1 MAEALSRPWRR
12 IDHHLILLL
21 LFSLFAI
28 APLFQPGY
36 FWGAHDARH
45 SVYFLFEFDRSIED
59 GIWYPRWSPDFA
71 FGYGY
76 PFFNIYGP
84 LAFYL
89 GEAFHLLGLDFVSAV
104 KAVFAISLL
113 FSGVTIFLFVRR
125 FMGSRAGLL
134 AGLVYIYIPYHIVDV
149 YVRASLA
156 ESLALA
162 FLPLNLWLFYE
173 TVAAPRLAALLGAG
187 LSYAGLMLA
196 HNGLAL
202 LFSPL
207 LAIYLIFLVLN
218 RALAGS
224 NNGCKRGV
232 PWPGGLLHLV
242 RGLARSSLSPIL
254 SLLLGLGLSA
264 IFWLPMALEFKYV
277 RLDQWMGGYYGY
289 RDHFVYLFQLFSP
302 FWGYGLSEPGPED
315 GLPFQLGVIPVVF
328 GLLSLAALRR
338 VERGELR
345 RLLIFFQATTVVIIF
360 LMLPLSMPLWEVLR
374 LVTFAQFPWRL
385 LTLAIVALSFLAGSI
400 LVGID
405 SSSEELSPLAVV
417 AIAALVILGSYPY
430 LAPQIVEPAEG
441 PVSLQGL
448 MEFQRSAGEMT
459 GSTAWVHEIPI
470 WSPLAQYM
478 VSENKP
484 VTTKVD
490 YPSLPRGK
498 EGIIVGSKEYGTT
511 FEKVIFR
518 ARKEG
523 RITFNTFY
531 YPGWHAYLLESK
543 EGPIVRELPIIPH
556 GTLGK
561 ITVTVPE
568 GDHYL
573 LLRFEDTPVRV
584 VGKYL
589 TALTALV
596 MLAALGWKASGRAF
610 YR

>member
-1 MAEALSRPWRR
+1 MADALSRLWRR
-12 IDHHLILLL
+12 DLYFVLLL

-28 APLFQPGY
+28 APLSQPGY

-45 SVYFLFEFDRSIED
+45 SVYFLFEFDRSIQD
-59 GIWYPRWSPDFA
+59 GVWYPRWSPDFA

-89 GEAFHLLGLDFVSAV
+89 GEVFHLLGLDFVSAV
-104 KAVFAISLL
+104 KAVFAFSLL
-113 FSGVTIFLFVRR
+113 FSGVTMFLFVRR

-162 FLPLNLWLFYE
+162 LLPLNLWLFYE
-173 TVAAPRLAALLGAG
+173 AVAAPRLVAVLGAG
-187 LSYAGLMLA
+187 LSYAGLMLT
-196 HNGLAL
+196 HNGLTL

-207 LAIYLIFLVLN
+207 LAIYLIFLILS
-218 RALAGS
+218 RALAGR
-224 NNGCKRGV
+224 KRGLS
-232 PWPGGLLHLV
+232 GGLPKMVKGLV
-242 RGLARSSLSPIL
+242 RSSLSPIL
-254 SLLLGLGLSA
+254 GLLLGLGLSA

-302 FWGYGLSEPGPED
+302 FWGYGLSEPGFED

-328 GLLSLAALRR
+328 GFLSLLALRR
-338 VERGELR
+338 IEKVELR
-345 RLLIFFQATTVVIIF
+345 RLLIFFQLTTVLIIF
-360 LMLPLSMPLWEVLR
+360 FMLPPSMPLWEVLR

-385 LTLAIVALSFLAGSI
+385 LTLAIVALSFLVGSI
-400 LVGID
+400 LVGAD
-405 SSSEELSPLAVV
+405 SEGISALAVV
-417 AIAALVILGSYPY
+417 ALAALVILGSYPY
-430 LAPQIVEPAEG
+430 LMSQIVEPAEG

-459 GSTAWVHEIPI
+459 GSTTWVHEIPT
-470 WSPLAQYM
+470 WSPLAQYI
-478 VSENKP
+478 VSEDKP
-484 VTTKVD
+484 ITTKVD
-490 YPSLPRGK
+490 YESLPKR
-498 EGIIVGSKEYGTT
+498 EERIIVGTEELGTT
-511 FEKVIFR
+511 FEKVVFR

-531 YPGWHAYLLESK
+531 YPGWHAYLLESE
-543 EGPIVRELPIIPH
+543 EGPIVRELPIVPH

-561 ITVTVPE
+561 ITVPVPE

-573 LLRFEDTPVRV
+573 LLRFEDTLVRV
-584 VGKYL
+584 VGKYV
-589 TALTALV
+589 TALSAFI
-596 MLAALGWKASGRAF
+596 MFAALSWKASGRAF
-610 YR
+610 FGEELCEA

>member
-1 MAEALSRPWRR
+1 MADALSRLWRR
-12 IDHHLILLL
+12 VDPHLILLL

-28 APLFQPGY
+28 APLCQPGY

-45 SVYFLFEFDRSIED
+45 SVYFLFEFDRSIQD
-59 GIWYPRWSPDFA
+59 GAWYPRWSPDFA

-84 LAFYL
+84 LAFYM
-89 GEAFHLLGLDFVSAV
+89 GEAFHLLGLGFVSAV
-104 KAVFAISLL
+104 KAVFAFSLV
-113 FSGVTIFLFVRR
+113 FSGVTMFLFVRR

-173 TVAAPRLAALLGAG
+173 AVATPRLAAVLGAS
-187 LSYAGLMLA
+187 LSYAGLMLT
-196 HNGLAL
+196 HNGLTL

-207 LAIYLIFLVLN
+207 LGLYLIFLLLS
-218 RALAGS
+218 RALAGRKKGLS
-224 NNGCKRGV
+224 WSERL
-232 PWPGGLLHLV
+232 PGLV
-242 RGLARSSLSPIL
+242 RGLVCSSLPPIL
-254 SLLLGLGLSA
+254 GLLLGLGLSA
-264 IFWLPMALEFKYV
+264 IFWLPMALEFNYV

-302 FWGYGLSEPGPED
+302 FWGYGLSEPGPGD
-315 GLPFQLGVIPVVF
+315 GLPFQLGAIPLVF
-328 GLLSLAALRR
+328 GFLSLVVMRR
-338 VERGELR
+338 IERGELR
-345 RLLIFFQATTVVIIF
+345 RLVVFFQATTVVIIF
-360 LMLPLSMPLWEVLR
+360 LMLPASIPLWEVLR

-400 LVGID
+400 LVGAD
-405 SSSEELSPLAVV
+405 SFPEGVSPLAVV
-417 AIAALVILGSYPY
+417 ALAALVILGSYAY
-430 LAPQIVEPAEG
+430 LRPQIVEPAEG

-448 MEFQRSAGEMT
+448 MQFQRSAGEMT
-459 GSTAWVHEIPI
+459 GSTTWVHEIPT
-470 WSPLAQYM
+470 WSPMAPYM
-478 VSENKP
+478 VSEDKP
-484 VTTKVD
+484 LTTKVD
-490 YPSLPRGK
+490 YESLPKRT
-498 EGIIVGSKEYGTT
+498 ERIIVGTKGYGTT
-511 FEKVIFR
+511 YEKVIFR

-531 YPGWHAYLLESK
+531 YPGWHAYLLESE
-543 EGPIVRELPIIPH
+543 EGPIERELKIVPH
-556 GTLGK
+556 GTWGK

-584 VGKYL
+584 VGKYV
-589 TALTALV
+589 TALSVLV
-596 MLAALGWKASGRAF
+596 TFAALGWKASGRAF
-610 YR
+610 SFR

>member
-1 MAEALSRPWRR
+1 MADALSRLWRR
-12 IDHHLILLL
+12 ADPYFVLLL
-21 LFSLFAI
+21 LFSLLAI

-45 SVYFLFEFDRSIED
+45 SVYFLFEFDRSIQD
-59 GIWYPRWSPDFA
+59 GVWYPRWSPDFA

-104 KAVFAISLL
+104 KSVFALSFLL
-113 FSGVTIFLFVRR
+113 SGVTMFLFARR

-134 AGLVYIYIPYHIVDV
+134 AGLVYIYIPYHIVDI

-162 FLPLNLWLFYE
+162 FLPLNLWLLYE
-173 TVAAPRLAALLGAG
+173 AAMAPRLAAVLGAG
-187 LSYAGLMLA
+187 LSYAGLMLT
-196 HNGLAL
+196 HNGLTL

-207 LAIYLIFLVLN
+207 LGIYLIFLLLN
-218 RALAGS
+218 RALAG
-224 NNGCKRGV
+224 RGSGLSGDL
-232 PWPGGLLHLV
+232 PGLV
-242 RGLARSSLSPIL
+242 RGLVRSSLPPIL
-254 SLLLGLGLSA
+254 GLLLGLGLSA

-302 FWGYGLSEPGPED
+302 FWGYGLSEPGLED
-315 GLPFQLGVIPVVF
+315 GFPFQLGAIPVVF
-328 GLLSLAALRR
+328 GFLSLVALRR

-345 RLLIFFQATTVVIIF
+345 RLLLFFQATTVVIIF
-360 LMLPLSMPLWEVLR
+360 LMLPPSIPLWEVLR

-400 LVGID
+400 LVGAD
-405 SSSEELSPLAVV
+405 SSSQGVSLLAVV
-417 AIAALVILGSYPY
+417 ALAALVILGSYPY
-430 LAPQIVEPAEG
+430 LMPQIVEPAEG

-448 MEFQRSAGEMT
+448 MQFQRSAGEMT
-459 GSTAWVHEIPI
+459 GSTTWVHEIPT
-470 WSPLAQYM
+470 WSPMAQHI
-478 VSENKP
+478 VTQDKP
-484 VTTKVD
+484 LITKVD
-490 YPSLPRGK
+490 FGSLPAGRK
-498 EGIIVGSKEYGTT
+498 EKIFAVTEELGTT
-511 FEKVIFR
+511 FEKIVFQ

-531 YPGWHAYLLESK
+531 YPGWHAYLLESE
-543 EGPIVRELPIIPH
+543 EGPIVRELPIVPH

-561 ITVTVPE
+561 ITMPVPE
-568 GDHYL
+568 GDHHL
-573 LLRFEDTPVRV
+573 LLRFQDTPARV
-584 VGKYL
+584 VGKYV
-589 TALTALV
+589 TAFSVLV
-596 MLAALGWKASGRAF
+596 MFAALGWKASGRAF
-610 YR
+610 SFR

>member
-1 MAEALSRPWRR
+1 MADALSRLWRR
-12 IDHHLILLL
+12 VDTYFVLLL

-45 SVYFLFEFDRSIED
+45 SVYFLFEFDRSIQD
-59 GIWYPRWSPDFA
+59 GVWYPRWSPDFA

-89 GEAFHLLGLDFVSAV
+89 GEIFHLLGLGFVSAV
-104 KAVFAISLL
+104 KAVFACSLL
-113 FSGVTIFLFVRR
+113 FSGLTMFLFVRR

-173 TVAAPRLAALLGAG
+173 TVAAPRLAAVLGAG
-187 LSYAGLMLA
+187 LSYAGLTLA
-196 HNGLAL
+196 HNGLTL

-207 LAIYLIFLVLN
+207 LGIYLIFLVLS
-218 RALAGS
+218 RALAGR
-224 NNGCKRGV
+224 KRGLSWSKRLPEV
-232 PWPGGLLHLV
+232 A
-242 RGLARSSLSPIL
+242 RGLVRSSLPPIL
-254 SLLLGLGLSA
+254 GLLLGLGLSA

-302 FWGYGLSEPGPED
+302 FWGYGLSEPGLED
-315 GLPFQLGVIPVVF
+315 GLPFQLGAIPVVF
-328 GLLSLAALRR
+328 GFLSLVALRR

-345 RLLIFFQATTVVIIF
+345 RLLLFFHLTTVVIIF
-360 LMLPLSMPLWEVLR
+360 LMLPASIPLWEVLR

-385 LTLAIVALSFLAGSI
+385 LTLAIVALSFLAGSTV
-400 LVGID
+400 VGAD
-405 SSSEELSPLAVV
+405 SSPEEVSPLAVV
-417 AIAALVILGSYPY
+417 ALAVLVILGSYAY
-430 LAPQIVEPAEG
+430 LMPQIVEPAEG

-448 MEFQRSAGEMT
+448 MQFQRSAGEMT
-459 GSTAWVHEIPI
+459 GSTTWVHEILT
-470 WSPLAQYM
+470 WSPMAQHI
-478 VSENKP
+478 VTQDKP
-484 VTTKVD
+484 LITKVD
-490 YPSLPRGK
+490 FGSLPAKRK
-498 EGIIVGSKEYGTT
+498 ERIIVGTKGYGTT
-511 FEKVIFR
+511 FEKIVFR

-531 YPGWHAYLLESK
+531 YPGWHAYLLESE
-543 EGPIVRELPIIPH
+543 EGPIERELKIVPH
-556 GTLGK
+556 GTWGK

-584 VGKYL
+584 VGKYV
-589 TALTALV
+589 TALSV
-596 MLAALGWKASGRAF
+596 FIMFAALGWKASDRAF
-610 YR
+610 SFR

>member
-1 MAEALSRPWRR
+1 MADALSRLSRR
-12 IDHHLILLL
+12 FDPHLLLLL

-45 SVYFLFEFDRSIED
+45 SVYFLFEFDRSIQD

-104 KAVFAISLL
+104 KAVFAFSFV
-113 FSGVTIFLFVRR
+113 FSGVTMFLLVRR

-173 TVAAPRLAALLGAG
+173 TVAAPRLAVVLGAG
-187 LSYAGLMLA
+187 LSYAGLMLT

-207 LAIYLIFLVLN
+207 LAIYLIFLVLS
-218 RALAGS
+218 RALAGR
-224 NNGCKRGV
+224 KRGLS
-232 PWPGGLLHLV
+232 WSKRLPGLV
-242 RGLARSSLSPIL
+242 RGLVRSSLPPIL
-254 SLLLGLGLSA
+254 GLLLGLGLSA

-289 RDHFVYLFQLFSP
+289 RDHFVYFFQLFSP

-315 GLPFQLGVIPVVF
+315 GLPFQLGAIPVVF
-328 GLLSLAALRR
+328 GFLSLVASRR

-360 LMLPLSMPLWEVLR
+360 LMLPASMPLWEVLR

-400 LVGID
+400 LVEAD
-405 SSSEELSPLAVV
+405 SSSPGLSPLAVV
-417 AIAALVILGSYPY
+417 ALGTLVILGSYPY
-430 LAPQIVEPAEG
+430 LMPQIVEPAEG

-459 GSTAWVHEIPI
+459 GSTTWVHEIPI

-478 VSENKP
+478 VDEDKP
-484 VTTKVD
+484 ITTKVD
-490 YPSLPRGK
+490 YPALPRRE
-498 EGIIVGSKEYGTT
+498 EGIIVGTKEYGTT

-523 RITFNTFY
+523 RIIFNTFY
-531 YPGWHAYLLESK
+531 YPGWHAYLLAGE
-543 EGPIVRELPIIPH
+543 EGPILRELPIIPH

-589 TALTALV
+589 TAVSGLV
-596 MLAALGWKASGRAF
+596 IFAALGWKASGRLF
-610 YR
+610 R

>member
-1 MAEALSRPWRR
+1 MADAPPRLWRR
-12 IDHHLILLL
+12 VDPYLILLL

-45 SVYFLFEFDRSIED
+45 SVYFLFEFDRSIQD
-59 GIWYPRWSPDFA
+59 GVWYPRWSPDFA

-89 GEAFHLLGLDFVSAV
+89 GEALHLLGLEFVSAV
-104 KAVFAISLL
+104 KAVFAFSFLL
-113 FSGVTIFLFVRR
+113 SGVTMFLFVRR

-173 TVAAPRLAALLGAG
+173 TVASPRLAAVLGAG
-187 LSYAGLMLA
+187 LSYAGLMLT

-207 LAIYLIFLVLN
+207 LGIYLIFLLLS
-218 RALAGS
+218 RALAGRE
-224 NNGCKRGV
+224 RGLSGDL
-232 PWPGGLLHLV
+232 PGLV
-242 RGLARSSLSPIL
+242 RGLVRSSLLPIL

-264 IFWLPMALEFKYV
+264 IFWIPMALEFRYV

-289 RDHFVYLFQLFSP
+289 RDHFVYLFQLFSS
-302 FWGYGLSEPGPED
+302 FWGYGLSEPGLED
-315 GLPFQLGVIPVVF
+315 GLPFQLGAIPLVF
-328 GLLSLAALRR
+328 GFLSLVALRR

-345 RLLIFFQATTVVIIF
+345 RLLLFFQATTVVIIF
-360 LMLPLSMPLWEVLR
+360 LMLPASIPLWEVLR

-400 LVGID
+400 LVGAD
-405 SSSEELSPLAVV
+405 SSPQGVSPLAVV
-417 AIAALVILGSYPY
+417 ALAALVILGSYAY
-430 LAPQIVEPAEG
+430 LMPQIVEPAEG

-459 GSTAWVHEIPI
+459 GSTTWVHEIPI
-470 WSPLAQYM
+470 WSPMAQHI
-478 VSENKP
+478 VTQDKP
-484 VTTKVD
+484 LITKVD
-490 YPSLPRGK
+490 FGSLPAKRK
-498 EGIIVGSKEYGTT
+498 EKIIVVTEELGTT
-511 FEKVIFR
+511 FEKVVFR

-531 YPGWHAYLLESK
+531 YPGWHAYLLESE
-543 EGPIVRELPIIPH
+543 EGPIVRELPIVPH

-584 VGKYL
+584 VGKYV
-589 TALTALV
+589 TALSVLIIF
-596 MLAALGWKASGRAF
+596 AALGWKASGRAF
-610 YR
+610 VG

>member
-1 MAEALSRPWRR
+1 MADALSRLWRR
-12 IDHHLILLL
+12 VDPYSVLLL
-21 LFSLFAI
+21 LLSLLAI
-28 APLFQPGY
+28 APLCQPGY

-45 SVYFLFEFDRSIED
+45 SVYFLFEFDRSIQD

-76 PFFNIYGP
+76 PFFNIYGS

-104 KAVFAISLL
+104 KAVFAFSVLL
-113 FSGVTIFLFVRR
+113 SGVTTFLFVRR
-125 FMGSRAGLL
+125 IMGSPAGLL

-149 YVRASLA
+149 YIRASLA

-173 TVAAPRLAALLGAG
+173 TAAAPRLAAVLGAG
-187 LSYAGLMLA
+187 LSYAGLMLT

-207 LAIYLIFLVLN
+207 LGIYLISLLLSRTLVG
-218 RALAGS
+218 RE
-224 NNGCKRGV
+224 
-232 PWPGGLLHLV
+232 
-242 RGLARSSLSPIL
+242 RGLSGEFPEVARRLVRSSLPPIL
-254 SLLLGLGLSA
+254 GLLLGLGLSA

-302 FWGYGLSEPGPED
+302 FWGYGLSEPGLED
-315 GLPFQLGVIPVVF
+315 GFPFQLGAIPLVF
-328 GLLSLAALRR
+328 GVLSLVALRR

-345 RLLIFFQATTVVIIF
+345 RLLLFFQLTTVVIIF
-360 LMLPLSMPLWEVLR
+360 LMLPTSIPLWEVLR

-400 LVGID
+400 LVGAD
-405 SSSEELSPLAVV
+405 SQGVSPLAVV
-417 AIAALVILGSYPY
+417 VLAALVILGSYPY
-430 LAPQIVEPAEG
+430 LMPQIVEPAEG
-441 PVSLQGL
+441 PLSLQGL
-448 MEFQRSAGEMT
+448 MRFQHSAGEMT
-459 GSTAWVHEIPI
+459 GSTTWVHEIPT
-470 WSPLAQYM
+470 WSAMAEYV
-478 VSENKP
+478 VSEDKP
-484 VTTKVD
+484 ITTKVD
-490 YPSLPRGK
+490 YESLPKR
-498 EGIIVGSKEYGTT
+498 EERIIVGTKGYGTT

-531 YPGWHAYLLESK
+531 YPGWHAYLLESE
-543 EGPIVRELPIIPH
+543 EGPIERELKIVPH
-556 GTLGK
+556 GTWGK
-561 ITVTVPE
+561 ITVSVPE

-584 VGKYL
+584 VGKCI
-589 TALTALV
+589 TALSVLV
-596 MLAALGWKASGRAF
+596 IFAALGWKAMAGHS
-610 YR
+610 

>member
-1 MAEALSRPWRR
+1 MADAPPRLLRR
-12 IDHHLILLL
+12 VDPYFVLLL

-36 FWGAHDARH
+36 FWSAHDARH
-45 SVYFLFEFDRSIED
+45 SVYFLLEFDRSIQD

-89 GEAFHLLGLDFVSAV
+89 GEAFHLLGLGFVSAV
-104 KAVFAISLL
+104 KAVFAFSLL
-113 FSGVTIFLFVRR
+113 FSGVTMFLFVRR
-125 FMGSRAGLL
+125 FMGSRAGFL

-162 FLPLNLWLFYE
+162 LLPLSLWLFYE
-173 TVAAPRLAALLGAG
+173 TVATPRLAAVLGAG
-187 LSYAGLMLA
+187 LSYAGLMLT

-207 LAIYLIFLVLN
+207 LAIYLIFLILS
-218 RALAGS
+218 RTLAGR
-224 NNGCKRGV
+224 KRGLS
-232 PWPGGLLHLV
+232 WSERLPGLV
-242 RGLARSSLSPIL
+242 RGLVRSSLPPIFG
-254 SLLLGLGLSA
+254 LLLGLGLSA

-302 FWGYGLSEPGPED
+302 FWGYGLSEPGLED
-315 GLPFQLGVIPVVF
+315 GVSFQLGAIPVVF
-328 GLLSLAALRR
+328 GFLSLVALRR

-345 RLLIFFQATTVVIIF
+345 RLLLFFQATTVVIIF
-360 LMLPLSMPLWEVLR
+360 LMLPASIPLWEVLR

-385 LTLAIVALSFLAGSI
+385 LTLVIVALSFLAGSI
-400 LVGID
+400 LVGAA
-405 SSSEELSPLAVV
+405 SSSQGVSPLAAV
-417 AIAALVILGSYPY
+417 ALAALVILGSYPY
-430 LAPQIVEPAEG
+430 LMPQIVEPAEG

-448 MEFQRSAGEMT
+448 MQFQRSAGEMT
-459 GSTAWVHEIPI
+459 GSTTWVHEIPT
-470 WSPLAQYM
+470 WSPMAQYM
-478 VSENKP
+478 VSEDKP
-484 VTTKVD
+484 ITTKVD
-490 YPSLPRGK
+490 FESLPRRG
-498 EGIIVGSKEYGTT
+498 ERIIVGTKGYGTT

-523 RITFNTFY
+523 QITFNTFY
-531 YPGWHAYLLESK
+531 YPGWHAYLLESE
-543 EGPIVRELPIIPH
+543 EGPIERELKIVPH
-556 GTLGK
+556 GTWGK

-584 VGKYL
+584 AGRYITFL
-589 TALTALV
+589 SLLSTALAMGWGRGSRL
-596 MLAALGWKASGRAF
+596 LASKGR
-610 YR
+610 

>member
-1 MAEALSRPWRR
+1 MADALPRLWRR
-12 IDHHLILLL
+12 VDPYLVLLL

-45 SVYFLFEFDRSIED
+45 SVYFLFEFDRSIQD
-59 GIWYPRWSPDFA
+59 GVWYPRWSPDFA

-89 GEAFHLLGLDFVSAV
+89 GEAFHLLGLEFVSAV
-104 KAVFAISLL
+104 KAVFAFSLL
-113 FSGVTIFLFVRR
+113 FSGVTMFLFVRR
-125 FMGSRAGLL
+125 FMGPRAGLL

-173 TVAAPRLAALLGAG
+173 TVASPRLAAVLGAG
-187 LSYAGLMLA
+187 LSYAGLMLT
-196 HNGLAL
+196 HNGLTL

-207 LAIYLIFLVLN
+207 LGIYLIFLLLS
-218 RALAGS
+218 RALAGRE
-224 NNGCKRGV
+224 RGLSGDL
-232 PWPGGLLHLV
+232 PGLV
-242 RGLARSSLSPIL
+242 RGLVRSSLLPIL

-264 IFWLPMALEFKYV
+264 IFWLPMALEFRYV

-289 RDHFVYLFQLFSP
+289 RDHFVYLFQLFSS
-302 FWGYGLSEPGPED
+302 FWGYGLSEPGLED
-315 GLPFQLGVIPVVF
+315 GLPFQLGAIPLVF
-328 GLLSLAALRR
+328 GFLSLVALRR

-345 RLLIFFQATTVVIIF
+345 RLLLFFQATTVVIIF
-360 LMLPLSMPLWEVLR
+360 LMLPASIPLWEVLR

-400 LVGID
+400 LVGAD
-405 SSSEELSPLAVV
+405 SSPQGVSPLAVV
-417 AIAALVILGSYPY
+417 ALAALVILGSYAY
-430 LAPQIVEPAEG
+430 LMPQIVEPAEG

-459 GSTAWVHEIPI
+459 GSTTWVHEIPI
-470 WSPLAQYM
+470 WSPMAQHI
-478 VSENKP
+478 VTQDKP
-484 VTTKVD
+484 LITKVD
-490 YPSLPRGK
+490 FGSLPAKRK
-498 EGIIVGSKEYGTT
+498 EKIIVVTEELGTT
-511 FEKVIFR
+511 FEKVVFR

-531 YPGWHAYLLESK
+531 YPGWHAYLLES
-543 EGPIVRELPIIPH
+543 EAGPIVRELPIVPH

-584 VGKYL
+584 VGKYV
-589 TALTALV
+589 TALSVLIIF
-596 MLAALGWKASGRAF
+596 AALGWKASGRAF
-610 YR
+610 VG

>member
-1 MAEALSRPWRR
+1 MTDALSRLSLRVDPY
-12 IDHHLILLL
+12 LVLLL

-28 APLFQPGY
+28 APLCQPGY

-45 SVYFLFEFDRSIED
+45 SVYFLFEFDRSIQD

-104 KAVFAISLL
+104 KAVFAFSVLL
-113 FSGVTIFLFVRR
+113 SGVTMFLFVRR
-125 FMGSRAGLL
+125 FMGPRAGLL

-173 TVAAPRLAALLGAG
+173 TVAAPRLATVLGAG
-187 LSYAGLMLA
+187 LSYAGLMLT

-207 LAIYLIFLVLN
+207 LAIYLIFLLLS
-218 RALAGS
+218 RTLAGRE
-224 NNGCKRGV
+224 RGSSGELSEV
-232 PWPGGLLHLV
+232 V
-242 RGLARSSLSPIL
+242 RGLVRSSLPPIIG
-254 SLLLGLGLSA
+254 LLLGLGLSA

-302 FWGYGLSEPGPED
+302 FWGYGLSEPGLKD
-315 GLPFQLGVIPVVF
+315 GFPFQLGAIPLVF
-328 GLLSLAALRR
+328 GVLSLVALRR

-345 RLLIFFQATTVVIIF
+345 RLLVFFQLTTVVIVF
-360 LMLPLSMPLWEVLR
+360 LMLPASIPLWEVLR

-400 LVGID
+400 LVGAD
-405 SSSEELSPLAVV
+405 SQGVSPLVVV
-417 AIAALVILGSYPY
+417 ALAVLVILGSYPY
-430 LAPQIVEPAEG
+430 LMPQIVEPAEG

-448 MEFQRSAGEMT
+448 MRFQHSAGEMT
-459 GSTAWVHEIPI
+459 GSTTWVHEIPT
-470 WSPLAQYM
+470 WSDMAQYM
-478 VSENKP
+478 VDEDKP
-484 VTTKVD
+484 IIAKVD
-490 YPSLPRGK
+490 YESLPRR
-498 EGIIVGSKEYGTT
+498 EERIIVGTEEHGTT

-531 YPGWHAYLLESK
+531 YPGWHAYLLESE
-543 EGPIVRELPIIPH
+543 EGPIERELKIVPH
-556 GTLGK
+556 GTWGK
-561 ITVTVPE
+561 ITVSVPE

-573 LLRFEDTPVRV
+573 LLRFEDTPARV
-584 VGKYL
+584 VGKYI
-589 TALTALV
+589 TALSALV
-596 MLAALGWKASGRAF
+596 IFAALGWKAMAGHS
-610 YR
+610 

>member
-1 MAEALSRPWRR
+1 MADALSRLWRR
-12 IDHHLILLL
+12 VDPYLILLL
-21 LFSLFAI
+21 LLSLFAI

-45 SVYFLFEFDRSIED
+45 SVYFLFEFDRSIQD
-59 GIWYPRWSPDFA
+59 GVWYPRWAPDFA

-84 LAFYL
+84 LAFYM
-89 GEAFHLLGLDFVSAV
+89 GEVLHLLGLGFVSAV
-104 KAVFAISLL
+104 KSVFAFSLL
-113 FSGVTIFLFVRR
+113 LSGVTMFLFVRR
-125 FMGSRAGLL
+125 FMGSRAGFL

-173 TVAAPRLAALLGAG
+173 AVATPRLAAVLGAG
-187 LSYAGLMLA
+187 LSYAGLMLT

-207 LAIYLIFLVLN
+207 LGIYLIFLVFS

-224 NNGCKRGV
+224 KRGLSWSERI
-232 PWPGGLLHLV
+232 P
-242 RGLARSSLSPIL
+242 GLARVLVRSSLPPIL
-254 SLLLGLGLSA
+254 GLLLGLGLSA

-302 FWGYGLSEPGPED
+302 FWGYGLSEPGLED
-315 GLPFQLGVIPVVF
+315 GFPFQLGAIPVVF
-328 GLLSLAALRR
+328 GFLSLVALRR
-338 VERGELR
+338 IERGELR
-345 RLLIFFQATTVVIIF
+345 RLLLFFQATTVVIIF
-360 LMLPLSMPLWEVLR
+360 LMLPASALLWEVLR

-400 LVGID
+400 LGGAD
-405 SSSEELSPLAVV
+405 SPSQGVSPLVAVTL
-417 AIAALVILGSYPY
+417 AALVILGSYPY
-430 LAPQIVEPAEG
+430 LIPQIVEPAEG

-448 MEFQRSAGEMT
+448 MQFQRSAGEMT
-459 GSTAWVHEIPI
+459 GSTTWVHEIPT
-470 WSPLAQYM
+470 WSPLAQHM
-478 VSENKP
+478 VSEDEP
-484 VTTKVD
+484 LTTKVD
-490 YPSLPRGK
+490 YGTLPSKKGER
-498 EGIIVGSKEYGTT
+498 IRVGTKGYGTT
-511 FEKVIFR
+511 FEKVSFR

-531 YPGWHAYLLESK
+531 YPGWHAYLLESE
-543 EGPIVRELPIIPH
+543 EGPIERELKIVPH
-556 GTLGK
+556 GTWGK
-561 ITVTVPE
+561 ITVNVPE

-573 LLRFEDTPVRV
+573 LLRFEDTPARL
-584 VGKYL
+584 VGKYV
-589 TALTALV
+589 TALSTLV
-596 MLAALGWKASGRAF
+596 IFAALGWKVSGRAF
-610 YR
+610 SLEVR

>member
-1 MAEALSRPWRR
+1 MADALPRLWRR
-12 IDHHLILLL
+12 VDPYLILLL

-45 SVYFLFEFDRSIED
+45 SVYFLFEFDRSIQD
-59 GIWYPRWSPDFA
+59 GVWYPRWSPDFA

-89 GEAFHLLGLDFVSAV
+89 GEAFHLLGLEFVSAV
-104 KAVFAISLL
+104 KAVFALSLL
-113 FSGVTIFLFVRR
+113 FSGVTMFLFVRR

-173 TVAAPRLAALLGAG
+173 TVASPRLAAVLGAG
-187 LSYAGLMLA
+187 LSYAGLMLT

-207 LAIYLIFLVLN
+207 LGIYLIFLLLS
-218 RALAGS
+218 RALAGRE
-224 NNGCKRGV
+224 RGLSGDL
-232 PWPGGLLHLV
+232 PGLV
-242 RGLARSSLSPIL
+242 RGLVRSSLLPIL

-264 IFWLPMALEFKYV
+264 IFWLPMALEFRYV

-289 RDHFVYLFQLFSP
+289 RDHFVYLFQLFSS
-302 FWGYGLSEPGPED
+302 FWGYGLSEPGLED
-315 GLPFQLGVIPVVF
+315 GLPFQLGAIPLVF
-328 GLLSLAALRR
+328 GFLSLVALRR

-345 RLLIFFQATTVVIIF
+345 RLLLFFQATTVVIIF
-360 LMLPLSMPLWEVLR
+360 LMLPASIPLWEVLR

-400 LVGID
+400 LVGAD
-405 SSSEELSPLAVV
+405 SSPQGVSPLAVV
-417 AIAALVILGSYPY
+417 ALAALVILGSYAY
-430 LAPQIVEPAEG
+430 LMPQIVEPAEG

-459 GSTAWVHEIPI
+459 GSTTWVHEIPI
-470 WSPLAQYM
+470 WSPMAQHI
-478 VSENKP
+478 VTQDKP
-484 VTTKVD
+484 LITKVD
-490 YPSLPRGK
+490 FGSLPAKRK
-498 EGIIVGSKEYGTT
+498 EKIIVVTEELGTT
-511 FEKVIFR
+511 FEKVVFR

-531 YPGWHAYLLESK
+531 YPGWHAYLLESE
-543 EGPIVRELPIIPH
+543 EGPIVRELPIVPH

-584 VGKYL
+584 VGKYV
-589 TALTALV
+589 TALSVLIIF
-596 MLAALGWKASGRAF
+596 AALGWKASGRAF
-610 YR
+610 VG

>member
-1 MAEALSRPWRR
+1 MADVLSRLWRR
-12 IDHHLILLL
+12 VDPYLVLLL

-28 APLFQPGY
+28 APLLQPGY

-45 SVYFLFEFDRSIED
+45 SVYFLFEFDRSIQD
-59 GIWYPRWSPDFA
+59 GVWYPRWAPDFA

-104 KAVFAISLL
+104 KAVFALSLL
-113 FSGVTIFLFVRR
+113 FSGVTMFLFVRR
-125 FMGSRAGLL
+125 FMGPRAGLL
-134 AGLVYIYIPYHIVDV
+134 AGVVYIYIPYHIVDV

-173 TVAAPRLAALLGAG
+173 TVATPRLAAVLGAG

-196 HNGLAL
+196 HNGLTL

-207 LAIYLIFLVLN
+207 LGIYLIFLVLS
-218 RALAGS
+218 RALAAR
-224 NNGCKRGV
+224 KRGLS
-232 PWPGGLLHLV
+232 WPKHLPGLV
-242 RGLARSSLSPIL
+242 RGLARSSLPPIL

-302 FWGYGLSEPGPED
+302 FWGYGLSEPGLED
-315 GLPFQLGVIPVVF
+315 GLPFQLGAIPVVF
-328 GLLSLAALRR
+328 GFLSLVALRR
-338 VERGELR
+338 IEGGELR
-345 RLLIFFQATTVVIIF
+345 RLLLFFQATTVVLIF
-360 LMLPLSMPLWEVLR
+360 LMLPASIPLWEVLR

-400 LVGID
+400 LVGAD
-405 SSSEELSPLAVV
+405 SSQGVSPLAVV
-417 AIAALVILGSYPY
+417 ALAALMILGSYPY
-430 LAPQIVEPAEG
+430 LMPQIVEPTEG

-448 MEFQRSAGEMT
+448 MRFQRSAGEMT
-459 GSTAWVHEIPI
+459 GSTTWVHEIPI
-470 WSPLAQYM
+470 WSAMAEYI
-478 VSENKP
+478 VSEDKP
-484 VTTKVD
+484 ITTKVD
-490 YPSLPRGK
+490 FESLPKRG
-498 EGIIVGSKEYGTT
+498 ERIIVGTKGYGTT
-511 FEKVIFR
+511 FEKVVFR

-531 YPGWHAYLLESK
+531 YPGWHAYLLEGE
-543 EGPIVRELPIIPH
+543 EGPIERELKIVPH
-556 GTLGK
+556 GTRGK
-561 ITVTVPE
+561 ITVIVPE

-584 VGKYL
+584 VGKYV
-589 TALTALV
+589 TALSV
-596 MLAALGWKASGRAF
+596 FIMFAALGWKASGRAIF
-610 YR
+610 LR

>member
-1 MAEALSRPWRR
+1 MADALPRLWRR
-12 IDHHLILLL
+12 VDPYLILLL
-21 LFSLFAI
+21 LFSLLAI

-45 SVYFLFEFDRSIED
+45 SVYFLFEFDRSIQD
-59 GIWYPRWSPDFA
+59 GVWYPRWSPDFA

-89 GEAFHLLGLDFVSAV
+89 GEAFHLLGLEFVSAV
-104 KAVFAISLL
+104 KAVFAFSFLL
-113 FSGVTIFLFVRR
+113 SGVTMFLFVRR

-173 TVAAPRLAALLGAG
+173 TVASPRLAAILGAG
-187 LSYAGLMLA
+187 LSYAGLMLT

-207 LAIYLIFLVLN
+207 LGIYLIFLLLS
-218 RALAGS
+218 RALAGRE
-224 NNGCKRGV
+224 RGLSGDL
-232 PWPGGLLHLV
+232 PGLV
-242 RGLARSSLSPIL
+242 RGLVRSSLLPIL
-254 SLLLGLGLSA
+254 SLVLGLGLSA
-264 IFWLPMALEFKYV
+264 IFWLPMALEFRYV

-289 RDHFVYLFQLFSP
+289 RDHFVYLFQLFSS
-302 FWGYGLSEPGPED
+302 FWGYGLSEPGLED
-315 GLPFQLGVIPVVF
+315 GLPFQLGAIPLVF
-328 GLLSLAALRR
+328 GFLSLVALRR

-345 RLLIFFQATTVVIIF
+345 RLLLFFQATTVVIIF
-360 LMLPLSMPLWEVLR
+360 LMLPASIPLWEVLR

-400 LVGID
+400 LVGAD
-405 SSSEELSPLAVV
+405 SSPQGVSPLAVV
-417 AIAALVILGSYPY
+417 ALAALVILGSYAY
-430 LAPQIVEPAEG
+430 LMPQIVEPAEG

-459 GSTAWVHEIPI
+459 GSTTWVHEIPI
-470 WSPLAQYM
+470 WSPMAQHI
-478 VSENKP
+478 VTQDKP
-484 VTTKVD
+484 LITKVD
-490 YPSLPRGK
+490 FGSLPAKRK
-498 EGIIVGSKEYGTT
+498 EKIIVVTEKLGTT
-511 FEKVIFR
+511 FEKVVFR

-531 YPGWHAYLLESK
+531 YPGWHAYLLESE
-543 EGPIVRELPIIPH
+543 EGPIVRELPIVPH

-584 VGKYL
+584 VGKYV
-589 TALTALV
+589 TALSVLIIF
-596 MLAALGWKASGRAF
+596 AALGWKASGRAF
-610 YR
+610 VG

>member
-1 MAEALSRPWRR
+1 MADALPRLWRR
-12 IDHHLILLL
+12 VDPYLILLL

-45 SVYFLFEFDRSIED
+45 SVYFLFEFDRSIQD
-59 GIWYPRWSPDFA
+59 GVWYPRWSPDFA

-89 GEAFHLLGLDFVSAV
+89 GEAFHLLGLEFVSAV
-104 KAVFAISLL
+104 KAVFALSLL
-113 FSGVTIFLFVRR
+113 FSGVTMFLFVRR

-173 TVAAPRLAALLGAG
+173 TVASPRLAAILGAG
-187 LSYAGLMLA
+187 LSYAGLMLT
-196 HNGLAL
+196 HNGLTL

-207 LAIYLIFLVLN
+207 LGIYLIFLLLS
-218 RALAGS
+218 RALAGRE
-224 NNGCKRGV
+224 RGLSGDL
-232 PWPGGLLHLV
+232 PGLV
-242 RGLARSSLSPIL
+242 RGLVRSSLLPIL

-264 IFWLPMALEFKYV
+264 IFWIPMALEFRYV

-289 RDHFVYLFQLFSP
+289 RDHFVYLFQLFSS
-302 FWGYGLSEPGPED
+302 FWGYGLSEPGLED
-315 GLPFQLGVIPVVF
+315 GLPFQLGAIPLVF
-328 GLLSLAALRR
+328 GFLSLVALRR

-345 RLLIFFQATTVVIIF
+345 RLLLFFQATTVVIIF
-360 LMLPLSMPLWEVLR
+360 LMLPASIPLWEVLR

-400 LVGID
+400 LVGAD
-405 SSSEELSPLAVV
+405 SSPQGVSPLAVV
-417 AIAALVILGSYPY
+417 ALAALVILGSYAY
-430 LAPQIVEPAEG
+430 LMPQIVEPAEG

-459 GSTAWVHEIPI
+459 GSTTWVHEIPI
-470 WSPLAQYM
+470 WSPMAQHI
-478 VSENKP
+478 VTQDKP
-484 VTTKVD
+484 LITKVD
-490 YPSLPRGK
+490 FGSLPAKRK
-498 EGIIVGSKEYGTT
+498 EKIIVVTEELGTT
-511 FEKVIFR
+511 FEKVVFR

-531 YPGWHAYLLESK
+531 YPGWHAYLLESE
-543 EGPIVRELPIIPH
+543 EGPIVRELPIVPH

-584 VGKYL
+584 VGKYV
-589 TALTALV
+589 TALSVLIIF
-596 MLAALGWKASGRAF
+596 AALGWKASGRAF
-610 YR
+610 VG

>member
-1 MAEALSRPWRR
+1 MADALSRLSRR
-12 IDHHLILLL
+12 VDPYFVLLL

-28 APLFQPGY
+28 APLLQPGY

-45 SVYFLFEFDRSIED
+45 SVYFLFEFDRSIQD

-89 GEAFHLLGLDFVSAV
+89 GEAFHLLGLGFVSAV
-104 KAVFAISLL
+104 KSVFALSLL
-113 FSGVTIFLFVRR
+113 FSGVTMFLFVRR
-125 FMGSRAGLL
+125 IMGSRAGLL
-134 AGLVYIYIPYHIVDV
+134 AGLVYIYIPYHIVDI

-162 FLPLNLWLFYE
+162 FLPLNLWLLYE
-173 TVAAPRLAALLGAG
+173 AAMAPRLAAVLGAG
-187 LSYAGLMLA
+187 LSYAGLMLT
-196 HNGLAL
+196 HNGLTL

-207 LAIYLIFLVLN
+207 LGLYLIFLLLS
-218 RALAGS
+218 RALAGRE
-224 NNGCKRGV
+224 RGLSGDL
-232 PWPGGLLHLV
+232 PGLV
-242 RGLARSSLSPIL
+242 RGLVRSSLPPIL

-289 RDHFVYLFQLFSP
+289 RDHFVHLFQLFSP

-315 GLPFQLGVIPVVF
+315 GLPFQLGAIPVVF
-328 GLLSLAALRR
+328 GFLSLVALRR

-345 RLLIFFQATTVVIIF
+345 RLLLFFQATTVVIIF
-360 LMLPLSMPLWEVLR
+360 LMLPASIPLWEVLR

-400 LVGID
+400 LVGAD
-405 SSSEELSPLAVV
+405 SSSQGVSLLAVV
-417 AIAALVILGSYPY
+417 ALAALVILGSYPY
-430 LAPQIVEPAEG
+430 LMPQIVEPAEG

-448 MEFQRSAGEMT
+448 MQFQRSAGEMT
-459 GSTAWVHEIPI
+459 GSTTWVHVIPT
-470 WSPLAQYM
+470 WSPMAQHI
-478 VSENKP
+478 VTQDKP
-484 VTTKVD
+484 LITKVD
-490 YPSLPRGK
+490 FGSLPAGRK
-498 EGIIVGSKEYGTT
+498 EKIFAVTEELGTT
-511 FEKVIFR
+511 FEKIVFQ

-531 YPGWHAYLLESK
+531 YPGWHAYLLESE
-543 EGPIVRELPIIPH
+543 EGPIVRELPIVPH

-561 ITVTVPE
+561 ITVPVPE
-568 GDHYL
+568 GDHHL
-573 LLRFEDTPVRV
+573 LLRFQDTPARV
-584 VGKYL
+584 VGKYV
-589 TALTALV
+589 TAFSVLV
-596 MLAALGWKASGRAF
+596 TFAALGWKASGRAF
-610 YR
+610 SFR

>member
-1 MAEALSRPWRR
+1 MADALSRLWRR
-12 IDHHLILLL
+12 VDPCFVLLL

-45 SVYFLFEFDRSIED
+45 SVYFLFEFDRSIQD
-59 GIWYPRWSPDFA
+59 GVWYPRWSPDFA

-84 LAFYL
+84 LAFYV
-89 GEAFHLLGLDFVSAV
+89 GEALHLLGLGFVSAV
-104 KAVFAISLL
+104 KSVFAFSFLL
-113 FSGVTIFLFVRR
+113 SGVTMFLFVRR

-173 TVAAPRLAALLGAG
+173 TVAAPRLAAILGAG
-187 LSYAGLMLA
+187 LSYAGLMLT

-207 LAIYLIFLVLN
+207 LGIYLIFLVLS
-218 RALAGS
+218 RALARR
-224 NNGCKRGV
+224 KRGLS
-232 PWPGGLLHLV
+232 GGLPEVARVLV
-242 RGLARSSLSPIL
+242 RSSLSPI
-254 SLLLGLGLSA
+254 SGLLLGLGLSA

-302 FWGYGLSEPGPED
+302 FWGYGLSEPGLED
-315 GLPFQLGVIPVVF
+315 GFPFQLGAVPVVF
-328 GLLSLAALRR
+328 GFLSLVTLKRI
-338 VERGELR
+338 ERGELR
-345 RLLIFFQATTVVIIF
+345 RLLLFFHLTTVVIIF
-360 LMLPLSMPLWEVLR
+360 LMLPESVLLWEVLR

-400 LVGID
+400 LVGAD
-405 SSSEELSPLAVV
+405 SSSQRVSPLVVV
-417 AIAALVILGSYPY
+417 ALAALVILGSYPY
-430 LAPQIVEPAEG
+430 LMPQIVEPAEG

-448 MEFQRSAGEMT
+448 MEFERSAGEMT
-459 GSTAWVHEIPI
+459 GSTTWVHEIPI
-470 WSPLAQYM
+470 WSPMAQHI
-478 VSENKP
+478 VTQDKP
-484 VTTKVD
+484 LITKVD
-490 YPSLPRGK
+490 FGSLPAKGEGK
-498 EGIIVGSKEYGTT
+498 IIAFTEELGTI
-511 FEKVIFR
+511 FEKVVFR

-523 RITFNTFY
+523 RITFNIFY
-531 YPGWHAYLLESK
+531 YPGWHAYLLESE
-543 EGPIVRELPIIPH
+543 EGPIERELKIVPH
-556 GTLGK
+556 GALGK

-584 VGKYL
+584 VGKYV
-589 TALTALV
+589 TALSVLV
-596 MLAALGWKASGRAF
+596 TFAALGWKASSRALL
-610 YR
+610 R

>member
-1 MAEALSRPWRR
+1 MADALPRLWRR
-12 IDHHLILLL
+12 VDPYLILLL

-45 SVYFLFEFDRSIED
+45 SVYFLFEFDRSIQD
-59 GIWYPRWSPDFA
+59 GVWYPRWSPDFA

-89 GEAFHLLGLDFVSAV
+89 GEAFHLLGLEFVSAV
-104 KAVFAISLL
+104 KAVFALSLL
-113 FSGVTIFLFVRR
+113 FSGVTMFLFVRR
-125 FMGSRAGLL
+125 FMGPRAGLL

-173 TVAAPRLAALLGAG
+173 TVASPRLAAVLGAG
-187 LSYAGLMLA
+187 LSYAGLMLT
-196 HNGLAL
+196 HNGLTL

-207 LAIYLIFLVLN
+207 LGIYLIFLLLS
-218 RALAGS
+218 RALAGRE
-224 NNGCKRGV
+224 RGLSGDL
-232 PWPGGLLHLV
+232 PGLV
-242 RGLARSSLSPIL
+242 RGLVRSSLLPIL

-264 IFWLPMALEFKYV
+264 IFWLPMALEFRYV

-289 RDHFVYLFQLFSP
+289 RDHFVYLFQLFSS
-302 FWGYGLSEPGPED
+302 FWGYGLSEPGLED
-315 GLPFQLGVIPVVF
+315 GLPFQLGAIPLVF
-328 GLLSLAALRR
+328 GFLSLVALRR

-345 RLLIFFQATTVVIIF
+345 RLLLFFQATTVVIIF
-360 LMLPLSMPLWEVLR
+360 LMLPASIPLWEVLR

-400 LVGID
+400 LVGAD
-405 SSSEELSPLAVV
+405 SSPQGVSPLAVV
-417 AIAALVILGSYPY
+417 ALAALVILGSYAY
-430 LAPQIVEPAEG
+430 LMPQIVEPAEG

-459 GSTAWVHEIPI
+459 GSTTWVHEIPI
-470 WSPLAQYM
+470 WSPMAQHI
-478 VSENKP
+478 VTHDKP
-484 VTTKVD
+484 LITKVD
-490 YPSLPRGK
+490 FGSLPAKRK
-498 EGIIVGSKEYGTT
+498 EKIIVVTEELGTT
-511 FEKVIFR
+511 FEKVVFR

-531 YPGWHAYLLESK
+531 YPGWHAYLLESE
-543 EGPIVRELPIIPH
+543 EGPIVRELPIVPH

-584 VGKYL
+584 VGKYV
-589 TALTALV
+589 TALSVLIIF
-596 MLAALGWKASGRAF
+596 AALGWKASGRAF
-610 YR
+610 VG

>member
-1 MAEALSRPWRR
+1 MADALSRLWRR
-12 IDHHLILLL
+12 VDPYLILLL

-45 SVYFLFEFDRSIED
+45 SVYFLFEFDRSIQD
-59 GIWYPRWSPDFA
+59 GVWYPRWAPDFT

-104 KAVFAISLL
+104 KAVFACSLL
-113 FSGVTIFLFVRR
+113 FSGVTMFLFVRR

-162 FLPLNLWLFYE
+162 FLPLNLWLLYE
-173 TVAAPRLAALLGAG
+173 AVATPRLAAVLGAG
-187 LSYAGLMLA
+187 FSYAGLMLT
-196 HNGLAL
+196 HNGLTL

-207 LAIYLIFLVLN
+207 LGIYLIFLVLS
-218 RALAGS
+218 RALAGR
-224 NNGCKRGV
+224 KRGLSGDL
-232 PWPGGLLHLV
+232 PGLV
-242 RGLARSSLSPIL
+242 RGLLRSSLPPIL

-302 FWGYGLSEPGPED
+302 FWGYGLSKAGLED
-315 GLPFQLGVIPVVF
+315 GLPFQLGAIPVVF
-328 GLLSLAALRR
+328 GFLSLVALGQ
-338 VERGELR
+338 VEKGELR
-345 RLLIFFQATTVVIIF
+345 RLLVFFQLTTVVIIF
-360 LMLPLSMPLWEVLR
+360 LMLPASIPLWEVLR

-385 LTLAIVALSFLAGSI
+385 LTLAIVALSFLSGSI
-400 LVGID
+400 VVGAD
-405 SSSEELSPLAVV
+405 SSPEGVSPLAVV
-417 AIAALVILGSYPY
+417 ALGALVILGSYPY
-430 LAPQIVEPAEG
+430 LMPQIVEPAEG
-441 PVSLQGL
+441 AVSFQGL
-448 MEFQRSAGEMT
+448 MQFQRSAGEMT
-459 GSTAWVHEIPI
+459 GSTTWVHEIPT
-470 WSPLAQYM
+470 WSPMAPYM
-478 VSENKP
+478 VSEDKP
-484 VTTKVD
+484 LTTKVD
-490 YPSLPRGK
+490 YESLPRR
-498 EGIIVGSKEYGTT
+498 EERIIVGSKGYGTT
-511 FEKVIFR
+511 FEKVIFQ
-518 ARKEG
+518 AREEG

-531 YPGWHAYLLESK
+531 YPGWRAYLLESE
-543 EGPIVRELPIIPH
+543 EGPIERELEIVPH
-556 GTLGK
+556 GTWGK

-584 VGKYL
+584 VGKYI
-589 TALTALV
+589 TALSVFIMFVAW
-596 MLAALGWKASGRAF
+596 GWKASGRVF
-610 YR
+610 VR

>member
-1 MAEALSRPWRR
+1 MADALPRLWGRVDPY
-12 IDHHLILLL
+12 LILLL

-45 SVYFLFEFDRSIED
+45 SVYFLFEFDRSIQD
-59 GIWYPRWSPDFA
+59 GVWYPRWSPDFA

-89 GEAFHLLGLDFVSAV
+89 GEAVHLLGLEFVSAV
-104 KAVFAISLL
+104 KAVFALSLL
-113 FSGVTIFLFVRR
+113 FSGVTMFLFVRR

-173 TVAAPRLAALLGAG
+173 TVASPRLAAILGAG
-187 LSYAGLMLA
+187 LSYAGLMLT
-196 HNGLAL
+196 HNGLTL

-207 LAIYLIFLVLN
+207 LGIYLIFLLLS
-218 RALAGS
+218 RALAGRE
-224 NNGCKRGV
+224 RGLSGDL
-232 PWPGGLLHLV
+232 PGLV
-242 RGLARSSLSPIL
+242 RGLVRSSLLPIL

-264 IFWLPMALEFKYV
+264 IFWLPMALEFRYV

-289 RDHFVYLFQLFSP
+289 RDHFVYLFQLFSS
-302 FWGYGLSEPGPED
+302 FWGYGLSEPGLKD
-315 GLPFQLGVIPVVF
+315 GLPFQLGAIPLVF
-328 GLLSLAALRR
+328 GFLSLVALRR

-345 RLLIFFQATTVVIIF
+345 RLLLFFQATTVVIIF
-360 LMLPLSMPLWEVLR
+360 LMLPASIPLWEVLR

-400 LVGID
+400 LVGAD
-405 SSSEELSPLAVV
+405 SSPQGVSPLAVV
-417 AIAALVILGSYPY
+417 ALAALVILGSYAY
-430 LAPQIVEPAEG
+430 LMPQIVEPAEG

-459 GSTAWVHEIPI
+459 GSTTWVHEIPI
-470 WSPLAQYM
+470 WSPMAQHI
-478 VSENKP
+478 VTQDKP
-484 VTTKVD
+484 LITKVD
-490 YPSLPRGK
+490 FGSLPAKRK
-498 EGIIVGSKEYGTT
+498 EKIIVVTEELGTT
-511 FEKVIFR
+511 FEKVVFR

-531 YPGWHAYLLESK
+531 YPGWHAYLLESE
-543 EGPIVRELPIIPH
+543 EGPIVRELPIVPH

-584 VGKYL
+584 VGKYV
-589 TALTALV
+589 TALSVLIIF
-596 MLAALGWKASGRAF
+596 AALGWKASGRAF
-610 YR
+610 VG

>member
-1 MAEALSRPWRR
+1 MADALSRLWRR
-12 IDHHLILLL
+12 VDPYLILLL

-45 SVYFLFEFDRSIED
+45 SVYFLFEFDRSIQD
-59 GIWYPRWSPDFA
+59 GVWYPRWSPDFA

-84 LAFYL
+84 LAFYM
-89 GEAFHLLGLDFVSAV
+89 GEAFHLLGLGFVSAV
-104 KAVFAISLL
+104 KSVFAFSFLL
-113 FSGVTIFLFVRR
+113 SGVTMFLFVRR

-173 TVAAPRLAALLGAG
+173 TVAAPRLAAVLGAG
-187 LSYAGLMLA
+187 LSYAGLMLT
-196 HNGLAL
+196 HNGLTL

-207 LAIYLIFLVLN
+207 LGIYLIFLVFS
-218 RALAGS
+218 RALAGR
-224 NNGCKRGV
+224 KRGLS
-232 PWPGGLLHLV
+232 GGLPEVTKVLV
-242 RGLARSSLSPIL
+242 RSSLPPIL
-254 SLLLGLGLSA
+254 GLLLGLGLSA
-264 IFWLPMALEFKYV
+264 IFWLPMALEFNYV

-302 FWGYGLSEPGPED
+302 FWGYGLSEPGLED
-315 GLPFQLGVIPVVF
+315 GFPFQLGAIPVVF
-328 GLLSLAALRR
+328 GFLSLVALRR
-338 VERGELR
+338 IERGELR
-345 RLLIFFQATTVVIIF
+345 RLLLFFQATTVVIIF
-360 LMLPLSMPLWEVLR
+360 LMLPASIPLWEVLR

-385 LTLAIVALSFLAGSI
+385 LTLAVVALSFLAGSI
-400 LVGID
+400 LVGAD
-405 SSSEELSPLAVV
+405 SSSQGVSPLAVV
-417 AIAALVILGSYPY
+417 ALAVLVILGSYPY
-430 LAPQIVEPAEG
+430 LMPQIVEPAEG

-448 MEFQRSAGEMT
+448 MQFQRSAGEMT
-459 GSTAWVHEIPI
+459 GSTTWVHEIPT
-470 WSPLAQYM
+470 WSPMAQYM
-478 VSENKP
+478 VSEDKP
-484 VTTKVD
+484 ITTKVD
-490 YPSLPRGK
+490 YESLPKRA
-498 EGIIVGSKEYGTT
+498 ERIIVGTKGYGTT

-531 YPGWHAYLLESK
+531 YPGWHAYLLESE
-543 EGPIVRELPIIPH
+543 EGPIERELKIVPH
-556 GTLGK
+556 GTWGK

-584 VGKYL
+584 VGKYV
-589 TALTALV
+589 TALSVLV
-596 MLAALGWKASGRAF
+596 MFAALGWKARGRAF
-610 YR
+610 SFR

>member
-1 MAEALSRPWRR
+1 MADALPRLWRR
-12 IDHHLILLL
+12 VDPYLILLL
-21 LFSLFAI
+21 LFSLLAI

-45 SVYFLFEFDRSIED
+45 SVYFLFEFDRSIQD
-59 GIWYPRWSPDFA
+59 GVWYPRWSPDFA

-89 GEAFHLLGLDFVSAV
+89 GEAFHLLGLEFVSAV
-104 KAVFAISLL
+104 KAVFALSLL
-113 FSGVTIFLFVRR
+113 FSGVTMFLFVRR

-173 TVAAPRLAALLGAG
+173 TVASPRLAAILGAG
-187 LSYAGLMLA
+187 LSYAGLMLT
-196 HNGLAL
+196 HNGLTL

-207 LAIYLIFLVLN
+207 LGIYLIFLLLS
-218 RALAGS
+218 RALAGRE
-224 NNGCKRGV
+224 RGLSGDL
-232 PWPGGLLHLV
+232 PGLV
-242 RGLARSSLSPIL
+242 RGLVRSSLLPIL
-254 SLLLGLGLSA
+254 SLVLGLGLSA
-264 IFWLPMALEFKYV
+264 IFWLPMALEFRYV

-289 RDHFVYLFQLFSP
+289 RDHFVYLFQLFSS
-302 FWGYGLSEPGPED
+302 FWGYGLSEPGLED
-315 GLPFQLGVIPVVF
+315 GLPFQLGAIPLVF
-328 GLLSLAALRR
+328 GFLSLVALRR

-345 RLLIFFQATTVVIIF
+345 RLLLFFQATTVVIIF
-360 LMLPLSMPLWEVLR
+360 LMLPASIPLWEVLR

-400 LVGID
+400 LVGAD
-405 SSSEELSPLAVV
+405 SSPQGVSPLAVV
-417 AIAALVILGSYPY
+417 ALAALVILGSYAY
-430 LAPQIVEPAEG
+430 LMPQIVEPAEG

-459 GSTAWVHEIPI
+459 GSTTWVHEIPI
-470 WSPLAQYM
+470 WSPMAQHI
-478 VSENKP
+478 VTQDKP
-484 VTTKVD
+484 LITKVD
-490 YPSLPRGK
+490 FGSLPAKRK
-498 EGIIVGSKEYGTT
+498 EKIIVVTEELGTT
-511 FEKVIFR
+511 FEKVVFR

-531 YPGWHAYLLESK
+531 YPGWHAYLLESE
-543 EGPIVRELPIIPH
+543 EGPIVRELPIVPH

-584 VGKYL
+584 VGKYV
-589 TALTALV
+589 TALSVLIIF
-596 MLAALGWKASGRAF
+596 AALGWKASGRAF
-610 YR
+610 VG

>member
-1 MAEALSRPWRR
+1 MADALPRLWRR
-12 IDHHLILLL
+12 VDPYLILLL

-45 SVYFLFEFDRSIED
+45 SVYFLFEFDRSIQD
-59 GIWYPRWSPDFA
+59 GVWYPRWSPDFA

-89 GEAFHLLGLDFVSAV
+89 GEAFHLLGLEFVSAV
-104 KAVFAISLL
+104 KAVFALSLL
-113 FSGVTIFLFVRR
+113 FSGVTMFLFVRR

-173 TVAAPRLAALLGAG
+173 TVASPRLAAILGAG
-187 LSYAGLMLA
+187 LSYAGLMLT

-207 LAIYLIFLVLN
+207 LGIYLIFLLLS
-218 RALAGS
+218 RALAGRE
-224 NNGCKRGV
+224 RGLSGDL
-232 PWPGGLLHLV
+232 PGLV
-242 RGLARSSLSPIL
+242 RGLVRSSLLPIL

-264 IFWLPMALEFKYV
+264 IFWLPMALEFRYV

-289 RDHFVYLFQLFSP
+289 RDHFVYLFQLFSS
-302 FWGYGLSEPGPED
+302 FWGYGLSEPGLED
-315 GLPFQLGVIPVVF
+315 GLPFQLGAIPLVF
-328 GLLSLAALRR
+328 GFLSLVALRR

-345 RLLIFFQATTVVIIF
+345 RLLLFFQATTVVIIF
-360 LMLPLSMPLWEVLR
+360 LMLPASIPLWEVLR

-400 LVGID
+400 LVGAD
-405 SSSEELSPLAVV
+405 SSPQGVSPLAVV
-417 AIAALVILGSYPY
+417 ALAALVILGSYAY
-430 LAPQIVEPAEG
+430 LMPQIVEPAEG

-459 GSTAWVHEIPI
+459 GSTTWVHEIPI
-470 WSPLAQYM
+470 WSPMAQHI
-478 VSENKP
+478 VTQDKP
-484 VTTKVD
+484 LITKVD
-490 YPSLPRGK
+490 FGSLPAKRK
-498 EGIIVGSKEYGTT
+498 EKIIVVTEELGTT
-511 FEKVIFR
+511 FEKVVFR

-531 YPGWHAYLLESK
+531 YPGWHAYLLESE
-543 EGPIVRELPIIPH
+543 EGPIVRELPIVPH

-584 VGKYL
+584 VGKYV
-589 TALTALV
+589 TALSVLIIF
-596 MLAALGWKASGRAF
+596 AALGWKASGRAF
-610 YR
+610 VG

>member
-1 MAEALSRPWRR
+1 MADALSPLRR
-12 IDHHLILLL
+12 NLYLVLLL

-45 SVYFLFEFDRSIED
+45 SVYFLFEFDRSIKD

-84 LAFYL
+84 LAFYF
-89 GEAFHLLGLDFVSAV
+89 GEAFHLLGLDLVSAV
-104 KAVFAISLL
+104 KAVFALSLL
-113 FSGVTIFLFVRR
+113 LSGVTMFLFVRR
-125 FMGSRAGLL
+125 FMGSQAGLL

-173 TVAAPRLAALLGAG
+173 AVAAPRLVAVLGAG

-196 HNGLAL
+196 HNGLTL

-207 LAIYLIFLVLN
+207 LGLYLIFLVLN
-218 RALAGS
+218 RSLAGRE
-224 NNGCKRGV
+224 KRFS
-232 PWPGGLLHLV
+232 WSEWLSGLIRRLV
-242 RGLARSSLSPIL
+242 HFSPSPIL

-289 RDHFVYLFQLFSP
+289 RDHFVYFFQLFSP
-302 FWGYGLSEPGPED
+302 FWGYGLSEPGLED
-315 GLPFQLGVIPVVF
+315 GLPFQLGAIPVVF
-328 GLLSLAALRR
+328 GFLSLVALRR

-360 LMLPLSMPLWEVLR
+360 LMLSPSMPLWEILR

-385 LTLAIVALSFLAGSI
+385 LTLAILALSFLAGSI
-400 LVGID
+400 LVEAD
-405 SSSEELSPLAVV
+405 SSSQGVSYLAVL
-417 AIAALVILGSYPY
+417 ALAALVILGSYAY
-430 LAPQIVEPAEG
+430 LRPQIVEPAEG
-441 PVSLQGL
+441 PVSLRGL
-448 MEFQRSAGEMT
+448 MNFQRSAGEMT

-478 VSENKP
+478 VDENKP
-484 VTTKVD
+484 ITTKVD
-490 YPSLPRGK
+490 YPSLPSRG
-498 EGIIVGSKEYGTT
+498 ERIIAGTKAYGTT
-511 FEKVIFR
+511 FEKVIFQ

-523 RITFNTFY
+523 RIIFNTFY
-531 YPGWHAYLLESK
+531 YPGWHAYLLES
-543 EGPIVRELPIIPH
+543 EDGPIVRELPIVPH

-584 VGKYL
+584 VGKYI
-589 TALTALV
+589 TALSALV

-610 YR
+610 SLR

>member
-1 MAEALSRPWRR
+1 MADALSRLSRR
-12 IDHHLILLL
+12 VDPYFVLLL
-21 LFSLFAI
+21 LFSLFVI

-45 SVYFLFEFDRSIED
+45 SVYFLFEFDRSIQD
-59 GIWYPRWSPDFA
+59 GVWYPRWAPDFA

-84 LAFYL
+84 LAFYM
-89 GEAFHLLGLDFVSAV
+89 GEAFHLLGLGFVSAV
-104 KAVFAISLL
+104 KSVFAFSFLL
-113 FSGVTIFLFVRR
+113 SGVTMFLFVRR

-173 TVAAPRLAALLGAG
+173 TVAAPRLSAVLGAS

-207 LAIYLIFLVLN
+207 LGIYLVILILS
-218 RALAGS
+218 RALAAR
-224 NNGCKRGV
+224 KRGLSATI
-232 PWPGGLLHLV
+232 PGLVKGLV
-242 RGLARSSLSPIL
+242 RFSLPSILGLF
-254 SLLLGLGLSA
+254 LGLGLSA

-289 RDHFVYLFQLFSP
+289 RDHFVHLFQLFSP
-302 FWGYGLSEPGPED
+302 FWGYGLSEPGLED
-315 GLPFQLGVIPVVF
+315 GFPFQLGAIPVVF
-328 GLLSLAALRR
+328 GFLSLVALRR
-338 VERGELR
+338 VEKGDLR
-345 RLLIFFQATTVVIIF
+345 RLLVFFQVTTVVIIF
-360 LMLPLSMPLWEVLR
+360 LTLPASIPLWEVLR

-400 LVGID
+400 LVGAD
-405 SSSEELSPLAVV
+405 SSSGVSPLAVV
-417 AIAALVILGSYPY
+417 ALAALVVLASYPY
-430 LAPQIVEPAEG
+430 LMPQIVEPAEG

-448 MEFQRSAGEMT
+448 MQFQRSAGEMT
-459 GSTAWVHEIPI
+459 GSTTWVHEIPT
-470 WSPLAQYM
+470 WSSMAQYI
-478 VSENKP
+478 VSEGEP

-490 YPSLPRGK
+490 FASLPTREERIRVGTRG
-498 EGIIVGSKEYGTT
+498 YGTT

-518 ARKEG
+518 ARKGG
-523 RITFNTFY
+523 RITFNAFY
-531 YPGWHAYLLESK
+531 YPGWHAYLLESE
-543 EGPIVRELPIIPH
+543 EGPIERELPIVPH

-584 VGKYL
+584 VGKYV
-589 TALTALV
+589 TALSALIIF
-596 MLAALGWKASGRAF
+596 AALGWKARGRAF
-610 YR
+610 SDSELCEA